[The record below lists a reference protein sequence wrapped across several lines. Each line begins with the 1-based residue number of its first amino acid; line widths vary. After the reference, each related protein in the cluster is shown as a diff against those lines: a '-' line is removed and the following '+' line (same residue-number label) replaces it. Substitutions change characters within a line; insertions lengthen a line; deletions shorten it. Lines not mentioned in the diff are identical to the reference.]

1 MPVDSP
7 HVLLAAAHHSP
18 PLLVVLS
25 PRVLPAAA
33 VAVAVAVAAAVAVAD
48 HSRPGRR
55 GLMAAP
61 LLGSRLVGWL
71 IHLPSGK

>member
-33 VAVAVAVAAAVAVAD
+33 VAVAVAAAVAVAD
-48 HSRPGRR
+48 HSLLGHR
-55 GLMAAP
+55 GLMAAH
-61 LLGSRLVGWL
+61 LLGSRLAGWL